1 MCLPVSD
8 LQSTL
13 FGCELRLLVSG
24 RPSMPLRNG
33 WSLSLINAPV
43 SLKTCLVSILLV
55 FEHLCQCHIAVI
67 SDLCA
72 EHQPCLEL
80 LSCGSDMLSQRH
92 QNVKVL
98 LLYGMHAQSN
108 AAM

>member
-1 MCLPVSD
+1 
-8 LQSTL
+8 
-13 FGCELRLLVSG
+13 
-24 RPSMPLRNG
+24 MPLRNG

-43 SLKTCLVSILLV
+43 CLKTCLVSFLLV

-67 SDLCA
+67 SHLCA

-80 LSCGSDMLSQRH
+80 SSCGSDMLPQRH
-92 QNVKVL
+92 QNVKVML
-98 LLYGMHAQSN
+98 PYGMHAQLSH